1 MILNVLGQSKIVR
14 AYHEGEGVIL
24 ETECFRLLSEQSV
37 REAIDRTPE
46 PVILFKPL
54 NDSQYLDNLLSLHPA
69 AKAIWVYRHYRDV
82 VSSSLEKWQDAHRT
96 MIYEVAKGQF
106 SNLGRKAIGE
116 RVTPENL
123 ARVRALAKTPL
134 SPEEG
139 AALLWYLRNAI
150 YFDLNLA
157 NTPNVLLSKYEDLV
171 TLPGRYFRIL
181 FDFVGIGPSFSLQFI
196 SRVHVGS
203 VGKRTVTNIGPEI
216 EALCDDM
223 IKRLNE
229 DYYRQPII
237 SA

>member
-1 MILNVLGQSKIVR
+1 MILNVLGQSKEVR
-14 AYHEGEGVIL
+14 AYHEGEGIIL
-24 ETECFRLLSEQSV
+24 ETKYFRLLSDQNV
-37 REAIDRTPE
+37 RKAIKRTPE

-54 NDSQYLDNLLSLHPA
+54 NDSQYLDNLLNLYPT

-82 VSSSLEKWQDAHRT
+82 VNSSIEKWQDAHRA
-96 MIYEVAKGQF
+96 MIYEVAKGQT
-106 SNLGRKAIGE
+106 SNPGRKAIGE

-123 ARVRALAKTPL
+123 ARVRALTKTPL

-157 NTPNVLLSKYEDLV
+157 DAPNVLLSKYEDLV
-171 TLPGRYFRIL
+171 TLPERYFRIV
-181 FDFVGIGPSFSLQFI
+181 FDFVGIGPSFSSQFI
-196 SRVHVGS
+196 SRVHAGS

-216 EALCDDM
+216 ETLCDDM
-223 IKRLNE
+223 IKQLEEN
-229 DYYRQPII
+229 YYRQPII